1 VNSVVYL
8 TGVVQTP
15 DEKARAAQLAS
26 QASGVR
32 QVVNN
37 LQVQPTP
44 AAAGASSATAASP
57 ATASGRRVLVGR
69 VSTVDPARNQVT
81 AVMGSEQLILQLPAG
96 TVAGLR
102 PGDEITVDVRPR

>member
-1 VNSVVYL
+1 MNSVVYL

-15 DEKARAAQLAS
+15 DEKARAAQ
-26 QASGVR
+26 
-32 QVVNN
+32 
-37 LQVQPTP
+37 
-44 AAAGASSATAASP
+44 SP